1 MEDHVGHGGSVYV
14 YLRHVGSRSRG
25 WLRYLGAVGA
35 GGFAVAL
42 SAMWTS
48 GPLAAGIG
56 AAVTTVITLVT
67 DRVQPQAVQPQ
78 ATALLRSASGGI
90 PRLGQVDR
98 PELAGVHPADGHPDH
113 PRLAPPYIRR
123 DADTVLR
130 RAVQENGFVLVVG
143 ESAAGKTRLVYE
155 VARSCF
161 PRHAF
166 VRPMTRP
173 ALAHAIK
180 VASRRRRAVLWLDD
194 LENYLG
200 ADGATA
206 SALAELVQRRRGR
219 VVVLATM
226 RSQEVRRYEA
236 REESRLTGSD
246 RDAWRVQR
254 EVLQLATQIQLQRH
268 WSTGELQRARLY
280 ERDPRIGLAL
290 GSCDRFGLAEVV
302 AAGPELLAA
311 WQNAWA
317 PGANPRGAAIVAA
330 AVDCRRSGLRRP
342 ATRQWL
348 QELHLPY
355 LAARGGPDLQP
366 EPFDEA
372 MRWACTAAYAT
383 SGLLIGNFTQG
394 YVAFDYLLNA
404 PRLPAVPDHLWNTL
418 LSRVEATDAYDMGLV
433 AHQTSQLARA
443 TAALQRAREGGVE
456 GADFLLAIAVGDRG
470 RPREAAGILAGIVR
484 RRRAQWGARHP
495 ETLASVHQ
503 WAFFTGE
510 GGDARA
516 AAAAFADLVVET
528 TAALGP
534 GHTDTLAARH
544 QQAYF
549 TGEAGDT
556 ESAVQQL
563 TALLEDRTRLEGV
576 DHPQV
581 LAGRRSL
588 IWFSSLDGE
597 LAVAERQ
604 VGELMA
610 DARRTL
616 GAENPHVLAI
626 RSTQADFVARAGRI
640 DEATAMFTE
649 LAADRSRLLGS
660 DHPHALHTRLQRA
673 QGLVCAGSH
682 DQARHELAQILE
694 DAQRVLELGHR
705 HLVLA
710 ERMINGLRP

>member
-1 MEDHVGHGGSVYV
+1 M
-14 YLRHVGSRSRG
+14 
-25 WLRYLGAVGA
+25 
-35 GGFAVAL
+35 AL

-56 AAVTTVITLVT
+56 AAVTTVYTLLT
-67 DRVQPQAVQPQ
+67 DRMQPQGVQPHD
-78 ATALLRSASGGI
+78 TALLRNASGGI
-90 PRLGQVDR
+90 PRVGQVDR

-113 PRLAPPYIRR
+113 PRSAPPYIER
-123 DADTVLR
+123 DADAVLR
-130 RAVQENGFVLVVG
+130 RAVRENGFVLVVG
-143 ESAAGKTRLVYE
+143 ESAAGKTRLAYE

-166 VRPMTRP
+166 VRPMARP
-173 ALAHAIK
+173 ALAHAIE

-200 ADGATA
+200 ADGVTA
-206 SALAELVQRRRGR
+206 SALAELIQRRPGR

-254 EVLQLATQIQLQRH
+254 DVLHLAAQIQLQRH
-268 WSTGELQRARLY
+268 WSAGEVQRAKAY
-280 ERDPRIGLAL
+280 EGDPRIGLAI

-342 ATRQWL
+342 ASRQWL
-348 QELHLPY
+348 QDLHLPY

-383 SGLLIGNFTQG
+383 SGLLIGNFSQG

-404 PRLPAVPDHLWNTL
+404 PRLPAVPDHLWDAL
-418 LSRVEATDAYDMGLV
+418 LSRVGAADAYDMGLV
-433 AHQTSQLARA
+433 AHQTGQPARA
-443 TAALQRAREGGVE
+443 TAALERAREGGVE

-470 RPREAAGILAGIVR
+470 RPREAAGSLAAIVR
-484 RRRAQWGARHP
+484 RRRAQLGPRHP

-510 GGDARA
+510 GGDAQA

-556 ESAVQQL
+556 ESAVRQL
-563 TALLEDRTRLEGV
+563 TALLEDRTRLEGH

-588 IWFSSLDGE
+588 IWFSGLNGD
-597 LAVAERQ
+597 LTAAEQQLRQ
-604 VGELMA
+604 LMA

-616 GAENPHVLAI
+616 GADDPHMLAI
-626 RSTQADFVARAGRI
+626 RSTQADFAARAGRTG
-640 DEATAMFTE
+640 EAIAMFTQ
-649 LAADRSRLLGS
+649 LAAERSRLLGP

-673 QGLVCAGSH
+673 QGLVSAGH
-682 DQARHELAQILE
+682 HEQAQQELTQIVE
-694 DAQRVLELGHR
+694 DAQRVLEPGHR

-710 ERMINGLRP
+710 HRMINRPSPR

>member
-1 MEDHVGHGGSVYV
+1 M
-14 YLRHVGSRSRG
+14 
-25 WLRYLGAVGA
+25 A
-35 GGFAVAL
+35 
-42 SAMWTS
+42 
-48 GPLAAGIG
+48 
-56 AAVTTVITLVT
+56 
-67 DRVQPQAVQPQ
+67 
-78 ATALLRSASGGI
+78 
-90 PRLGQVDR
+90 
-98 PELAGVHPADGHPDH
+98 
-113 PRLAPPYIRR
+113 
-123 DADTVLR
+123 
-130 RAVQENGFVLVVG
+130 
-143 ESAAGKTRLVYE
+143 
-155 VARSCF
+155 
-161 PRHAF
+161 
-166 VRPMTRP
+166 RP
-173 ALAHAIK
+173 ALAHAIE

-200 ADGATA
+200 ADGVTA
-206 SALAELVQRRRGR
+206 SALAELVRGRPGR

-254 EVLQLATQIQLQRH
+254 EVLHLATRIQLQRH
-268 WSTGELQRARLY
+268 WSPEEIRRARVH
-280 ERDPRIGLAL
+280 EGDPRIGLAL

-311 WQNAWA
+311 WHNAWA

-342 ATRQWL
+342 VSRQWL
-348 QELHLPY
+348 QDLHLPY

-383 SGLLIGNFTQG
+383 SGLLIGNFSQG
-394 YVAFDYLLNA
+394 YTAFDYLLNA
-404 PRLPAVPDHLWNTL
+404 PRLPAVPDHLWDAL
-418 LSRVEATDAYDMGLV
+418 LSRVEAGDAYDMGLV
-433 AHQTSQLARA
+433 AHQTGRSARA
-443 TAALQRAREGGVE
+443 TTALERAREAGVE

-484 RRRAQWGARHP
+484 RRRARWGPRHP

-510 GGDARA
+510 GGDAAA
-516 AAAAFADLVVET
+516 AAAAFADLVAET

-544 QQAYF
+544 QRAYF

-556 ESAVQQL
+556 ESAVRQL
-563 TALLEDRTRLEGV
+563 TALLEDRTRLDGP

-588 IWFSSLDGE
+588 IWFSGVNGD
-597 LAVAERQ
+597 LAAAEQQ
-604 VGELMA
+604 VRDLMA

-616 GAENPHVLAI
+616 AADDPHLLAI
-626 RSTQADFVARAGRI
+626 RSTRADFAARAGRV
-640 DEATAMFTE
+640 DEAIEMFTE
-649 LAADRSRLLGS
+649 LAAERGRLLGH

-673 QGLVCAGSH
+673 QGLVSAGQH
-682 DQARHELAQILE
+682 GRARQEPERIVE
-694 DAQRVLELGHR
+694 DARRVLEPGHR

-710 ERMINGLRP
+710 HRVISRIQPR